1 MYKKT
6 DIMVAEIKGLLTAME
21 NDVFNARLNV
31 GVDTCD
37 YMEKFTKNQEILLRE
52 ISSRVHEINDMRKK
66 SEDGDEWN

>member
-37 YMEKFTKNQEILLRE
+37 YMEK
-52 ISSRVHEINDMRKK
+52 VYKK
-66 SEDGDEWN
+66 SGDSTA

>member
-6 DIMVAEIKGLLTAME
+6 DIMVAEIKGLLTAMG